1 MNVNKLHAC
10 NSQEDSSTCP
20 MLAALVLALGARDAE
35 LCLAQLHLE
44 GSDALA
50 RQLCSL
56 TYVSVFGHTESGTTL
71 TEA

>member
-1 MNVNKLHAC
+1 
-10 NSQEDSSTCP
+10 

-35 LCLAQLHLE
+35 LCLAQLRLE

-56 TYVSVFGHTESGTTL
+56 TYVNVFGHTHSGRR
-71 TEA
+71 